1 MKRTILIDMNL
12 TPDWV
17 NVLQAAGWSAVHWSS
32 VGATTASDQEIMDYA
47 RSAGQ
52 IVMTQDLDF
61 TVLLALTHAVGPSVV
76 QIRARD
82 SRPRRIQKDVISA
95 INQHATE
102 LEQGAIVVVD
112 EFQARVRV
120 LPL

>member
-1 MKRTILIDMNL
+1 MRPTILIDMNL

-17 NVLQAAGWSAVHWSS
+17 DVLQAGGWPAVHWSS
-32 VGATTASDQEIMDYA
+32 IGPATASDREIMDQA
-47 RSAGQ
+47 RAAGR

-76 QIRARD
+76 QIRARN
-82 SRPRRIQKDVISA
+82 SRPRRIQTDVIAA

-102 LEQGAIVVVD
+102 LEQGAIVVID
-112 EFQARVRV
+112 EFQTRVRV